1 MKEKQIIS
9 QVEIYKLRIPLIE
22 PFITSLA
29 YETHVENVIVVIKT
43 ESGITGFGESS
54 PYMPVNGE
62 SIDTCF
68 IVGQYFAK
76 LLKGA
81 NALKL
86 QDQLAAMDRLIYA
99 NTSIKSAFDIALH
112 DIIGQHKQVP
122 LYELYGGKN
131 NKELVTDYT
140 VSLDNAEKMAADA
153 LKIKNKGYPS
163 IKVKLGESKKKD
175 VERIRMIRE
184 AVGHD
189 IPVRIDA
196 NQGWGVKEAIETLTA
211 LDEYNVEH
219 CEEPIAKWNFMQLRK
234 VKKKSPYQ

>member
-1 MKEKQIIS
+1 
-9 QVEIYKLRIPLIE
+9 
-22 PFITSLA
+22 
-29 YETHVENVIVVIKT
+29 
-43 ESGITGFGESS
+43 
-54 PYMPVNGE
+54 MPVNGE

-76 LLKGA
+76 ILKGA

-86 QDQLAAMDRLIYA
+86 QDHLAAMDKLIYS

-153 LKIKNKGYPS
+153 LKIKNQGYPS
-163 IKVKLGESKKKD
+163 IKVKLENQRKK
-175 VERIRMIRE
+175 M
-184 AVGHD
+184 
-189 IPVRIDA
+189 
-196 NQGWGVKEAIETLTA
+196 
-211 LDEYNVEH
+211 
-219 CEEPIAKWNFMQLRK
+219 
-234 VKKKSPYQ
+234 

>member
-1 MKEKQIIS
+1 MRHFFAELILALEFYLMQILKKKFMKEKQVIS
-9 QVEIYKLRIPLIE
+9 QVEIYKLRMPLIE

-29 YETHVENVIVVIKT
+29 YETHVENVIVVIRT

-153 LKIKNKGYPS
+153 LKIK
-163 IKVKLGESKKKD
+163 EKK
-175 VERIRMIRE
+175 
-184 AVGHD
+184 
-189 IPVRIDA
+189 
-196 NQGWGVKEAIETLTA
+196 
-211 LDEYNVEH
+211 
-219 CEEPIAKWNFMQLRK
+219 
-234 VKKKSPYQ
+234 